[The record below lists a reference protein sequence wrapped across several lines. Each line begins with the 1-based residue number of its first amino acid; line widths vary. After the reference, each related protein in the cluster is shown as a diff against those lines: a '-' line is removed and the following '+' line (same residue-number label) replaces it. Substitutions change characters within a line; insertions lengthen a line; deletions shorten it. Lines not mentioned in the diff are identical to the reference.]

1 MLDPGRC
8 RDPRRAGPDPAGTRS
23 AAHAR
28 EATCSPP
35 VDRSVLKRS
44 PRRPVPRYAR
54 CTSALAW
61 TAAGVPDI
69 STRPRCR
76 TVTSVASPKTRS
88 RSCSTKISV
97 MSAGSPRRRSSSC
110 AGLGGERDGNLELAT
125 LGIGQRFDRVVGTVL
140 DADDREHVV
149 DPRRP
154 GRPARYRQ
162 PRPPMPA
169 LDGQRHVVRGG
180 QGPEKAGV
188 LERLAD
194 ARLRPACLRRVRD
207 VPPVEPDM
215 ATGDAHSSGDQP
227 EQRTLAGAVGPD
239 ECMPG
244 PLRHGQV
251 DAVHRMQRAERT
263 AYAHTSQHV
272 IHPASLAF
280 DRGCCPRRDRRSP
293 AIPRGSAY
301 TTTMKTRP
309 STSGPRP
316 PRLGASESRTR
327 ITRAAPRQG
336 PQIVP
341 LPPMTTASSA
351 SADVVKPRSAGV
363 TSRCWAASSPP
374 ASPATAPAATNAASL
389 YRNGWK
395 PIARIRDSLSRMPRS
410 VAPKGDAE
418 SDHRTSSPTR
428 NHSSTYQCRYAT
440 LVSASPPAVTAGMPY
455 MPLDPPVTGSQLSAS
470 C

>member
-1 MLDPGRC
+1 MLASGGPLGAEEVPAPAGAEVRPLHIGARLDGG
-8 RDPRRAGPDPAGTRS
+8 RRAGHQHPAQVQDSDLG
-23 AAHAR
+23 R
-28 EATCSPP
+28 EPEDEVQVVFHEDQRDVGRQPAEK
-35 VDRSVLKRS
+35 VQQLRG
-44 PRRPVPRYAR
+44 A
-54 CTSALAW
+54 
-61 TAAGVPDI
+61 
-69 STRPRCR
+69 
-76 TVTSVASPKTRS
+76 
-88 RSCSTKISV
+88 
-97 MSAGSPRRRSSSC
+97 RRRHSGRRLVEQEY

-389 YRNGWK
+389 YRNGCK